1 MLSMSKVFVE
11 NPEYEMPATG
21 TPLIDDIIANK
32 LLLEKLFRQL
42 DELIPDGSRVF
53 QMRAHD
59 YSEREIAK
67 ALGIKAQSTL
77 NYRIKKMDAF
87 IRDHREELEDLL
99 R

>member
-1 MLSMSKVFVE
+1 VFVE
-11 NPEYEMPATG
+11 NPEYEMPEKG

-32 LLLEKLFRQL
+32 LLLEDLYHKL
-42 DELIPDGSRVF
+42 DELIPDGAQVF
-53 QMRAHD
+53 QMRAYN

-87 IRDHREELEDLL
+87 IREHREELEDLL